1 MDAPVVGSDD
11 EEQPASGTW
20 EQGMAEH
27 LEDKEASE
35 PGGDKQEEEE
45 REELQKGQ
53 RSDQISHWLTTGR
66 EETQLQSR
74 DLEGQPE
81 AEGREGMQLQPL
93 SGDEEE
99 LPSPPDCAGLR
110 GERPME
116 VGEATC
122 KEAAWPLLMSCTSRW
137 LFTPA

>member
-1 MDAPVVGSDD
+1 
-11 EEQPASGTW
+11 
-20 EQGMAEH
+20 MAEH
-27 LEDKEASE
+27 LEDKGASE

-66 EETQLQSR
+66 EEMQLQSR

-99 LPSPPDCAGLR
+99 LPSPPNCAGLR
-110 GERPME
+110 GER
-116 VGEATC
+116 
-122 KEAAWPLLMSCTSRW
+122 
-137 LFTPA
+137 